1 MAAKPPKRK
10 TRDKRRRGLAI
21 LGKGTTSAEGSGL
34 VVVTART
41 WNILQ
46 EQLR

>member
-21 LGKGTTSAEGSGL
+21 LGDDISYGFRVE
-34 VVVTART
+34 R
-41 WNILQ
+41 
-46 EQLR
+46 